1 MITHANVGDLE
12 RAVLRLHLDL
22 ETLTQKVERLL
33 PCVEPPEPQPDLLA
47 TIKSLHESN
56 DGLRVQLEDAKRTE
70 RDLDAEVV
78 RLTKENQ
85 RLTKM
90 AWSAEQEKRAADIA
104 AKVAIE
110 ELRSTQANVE
120 RARQERDLAYRER
133 DDLAQR
139 LANEAGKHAALA
151 QRVVEQRRGLLSI
164 LGVVAAEDSE
174 SGFISGGPHEL

>member
-1 MITHANVGDLE
+1 MTTHANVDDLE

-22 ETLTQKVERLL
+22 ETLAQKVEKLSAH
-33 PCVEPPEPQPDLLA
+33 VEPPEPQPDLLV

-56 DGLRVQLEDAKRTE
+56 DGLRNQLQAAKLTE
-70 RDLDAEVV
+70 QDLDAEVV

-90 AWSAEQEKRAADIA
+90 AWNAEQEKRATDIA

-110 ELRSTQANVE
+110 ELRSAQANVE

-133 DDLAQR
+133 DDFAQR
-139 LANEAGKHAALA
+139 F
-151 QRVVEQRRGLLSI
+151 VEQRRGLLSI
-164 LGVVAAEDSE
+164 LGVEE
-174 SGFISGGPHEL
+174 GP

>member
-1 MITHANVGDLE
+1 MTTHANVDDLE

-22 ETLTQKVERLL
+22 ETLAQKVEKLSAH
-33 PCVEPPEPQPDLLA
+33 VEPPEPQPDLLV

-56 DGLRVQLEDAKRTE
+56 DGLRNQLQAAKLTE
-70 RDLDAEVV
+70 QDLDAEVV

-90 AWSAEQEKRAADIA
+90 AWNAEQEKRAADIA
-104 AKVAIE
+104 AKAAIE
-110 ELRSTQANVE
+110 ELRSTQGNVE

-139 LANEAGKHAALA
+139 F
-151 QRVVEQRRGLLSI
+151 VEQRRGLLSI
-164 LGVVAAEDSE
+164 LGLEE
-174 SGFISGGPHEL
+174 QP

>member
-1 MITHANVGDLE
+1 MISHTRIDDLE

-22 ETLTQKVERLL
+22 ETLAQKVEKLSAH
-33 PCVEPPEPQPDLLA
+33 VEPPEPQPDLLV

-85 RLTKM
+85 RLTKL
-90 AWSAEQEKRAADIA
+90 AWNAEQDKRVAEDALKSTRLDLLSSEADA
-104 AKVAIE
+104 
-110 ELRSTQANVE
+110 E
-120 RARQERDLAYRER
+120 RAREQLDLAYRER

-139 LANEAGKHAALA
+139 LANEAGNHAALM
-151 QRVVEQRRGLLSI
+151 QRVEEKRRGLLSI
-164 LGVVAAEDSE
+164 LGVEEA
-174 SGFISGGPHEL
+174 P

>member
-1 MITHANVGDLE
+1 MTTHANVDDLE

-22 ETLTQKVERLL
+22 ETLAQKVEKLSAH
-33 PCVEPPEPQPDLLA
+33 VEPPEPQPDLLV

-56 DGLRVQLEDAKRTE
+56 DGLRNQLQAAKLTE
-70 RDLDAEVV
+70 QDLDAEVV

-90 AWSAEQEKRAADIA
+90 AWNAEQEKRAADIA
-104 AKVAIE
+104 AKAAIE
-110 ELRSTQANVE
+110 ELRSTQGNVE

-139 LANEAGKHAALA
+139 F
-151 QRVVEQRRGLLSI
+151 VEQRRGLLSI
-164 LGVVAAEDSE
+164 LSLEE
-174 SGFISGGPHEL
+174 QP

>member
-1 MITHANVGDLE
+1 MTTHANVDDLE

-22 ETLTQKVERLL
+22 ETLAQKVEKLSAH
-33 PCVEPPEPQPDLLA
+33 VEPPEPQPDLLV

-56 DGLRVQLEDAKRTE
+56 DGLRNQLQAAKLTE
-70 RDLDAEVV
+70 QDLDAEVV

-90 AWSAEQEKRAADIA
+90 AWNAEQEKRATDIA
-104 AKVAIE
+104 AKAAIE
-110 ELRSTQANVE
+110 ELRSTQGNVE

-139 LANEAGKHAALA
+139 F
-151 QRVVEQRRGLLSI
+151 VEQRRGLLSI
-164 LGVVAAEDSE
+164 LGLEE
-174 SGFISGGPHEL
+174 QP

>member
-1 MITHANVGDLE
+1 MTTHANVDDLE

-22 ETLTQKVERLL
+22 ETLAQKVEKLSAH
-33 PCVEPPEPQPDLLA
+33 VEPPEPQPDLLV

-56 DGLRVQLEDAKRTE
+56 DGLRNQLQAAKLTE
-70 RDLDAEVV
+70 QDLDAEVV

-90 AWSAEQEKRAADIA
+90 AWNAEQEKRATDIA

-110 ELRSTQANVE
+110 ELRSAQANVE

-139 LANEAGKHAALA
+139 F
-151 QRVVEQRRGLLSI
+151 VEQRRGLLSI
-164 LGVVAAEDSE
+164 LGLEE
-174 SGFISGGPHEL
+174 QP

>member
-1 MITHANVGDLE
+1 MTTHANVDDLE
-12 RAVLRLHLDL
+12 RAVLRMHLDL
-22 ETLTQKVERLL
+22 ETLAQKVERLL
-33 PCVEPPEPQPDLLA
+33 PCVEPPEPPPDLDA

-85 RLTKM
+85 RLVKL
-90 AWSAEQEKRAADIA
+90 AWNVEQDKRAAETA
-104 AKVAIE
+104 TKVAIE
-110 ELRSTQANVE
+110 ELRSAQANVE

-139 LANEAGKHAALA
+139 LANEAGNHAALM
-151 QRVVEQRRGLLSI
+151 QCVEEQRRGLLSI
-164 LGVVAAEDSE
+164 LGIEEA
-174 SGFISGGPHEL
+174 P

>member
-1 MITHANVGDLE
+1 MTTHANVDDLE

-22 ETLTQKVERLL
+22 ETLAQKVEKLSAH
-33 PCVEPPEPQPDLLA
+33 VEPPEPQPDLLV

-56 DGLRVQLEDAKRTE
+56 DGLRNQLQAAKLME
-70 RDLDAEVV
+70 QDLDAEVV

-90 AWSAEQEKRAADIA
+90 AWNAEQEKRATDIA

-110 ELRSTQANVE
+110 ELRSAQANVE

-139 LANEAGKHAALA
+139 F
-151 QRVVEQRRGLLSI
+151 VEQRRGLLSI
-164 LGVVAAEDSE
+164 LGLEE
-174 SGFISGGPHEL
+174 QP

>member
-1 MITHANVGDLE
+1 MITHANVDDLE

-22 ETLTQKVERLL
+22 EMLTQKVERLL
-33 PCVEPPEPQPDLLA
+33 PYVEPPEPPPDLLV

-85 RLTKM
+85 RLTRL
-90 AWSAEQEKRAADIA
+90 AWQAEQDKRAAEDA
-104 AKVAIE
+104 LK
-110 ELRSTQANVE
+110 STRLDLLSSEADAE
-120 RARQERDLAYRER
+120 RARNQRDNLALRLA
-133 DDLAQR
+133 DAQR
-139 LANEAGKHAALA
+139 QREAMA